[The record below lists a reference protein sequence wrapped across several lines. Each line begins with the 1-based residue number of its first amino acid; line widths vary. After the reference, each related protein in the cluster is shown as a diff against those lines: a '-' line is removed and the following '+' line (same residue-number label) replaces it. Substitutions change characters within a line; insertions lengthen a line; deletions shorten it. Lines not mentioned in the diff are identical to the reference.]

1 MGAVGALTVA
11 VDRDALI
18 AWVEASCHRQGV
30 PVFVSDPGVLTRTRA
45 LIGAGGAER
54 GGCALAEP
62 RAARRP
68 LQHPRRLDTP
78 GVEPVPGRR
87 VHGGVVEDG
96 PDDRGLTL

>member
-45 LIGAGGAER
+45 THDANER
-54 GGCALAEP
+54 L
-62 RAARRP
+62 
-68 LQHPRRLDTP
+68 RLKIS
-78 GVEPVPGRR
+78 
-87 VHGGVVEDG
+87 
-96 PDDRGLTL
+96 

>member
-1 MGAVGALTVA
+1 MT

-30 PVFVSDPGVLTRTRA
+30 PVFVSDPGVLTHTRA
-45 LIGAGGAER
+45 LIGAGG
-54 GGCALAEP
+54 
-62 RAARRP
+62 AARRP

-78 GVEPVPGRR
+78 GVELVPGRR

-96 PDDRGLTL
+96 SHDRGLTL